1 MARRRKSKKIQI
13 RVPKLKL
20 KSSTNREILVVFLF
34 AFAVLSGLSLLG
46 QAGVLGTDTAHV
58 LFRFFGVGAYIMP
71 FILGIAGILIFY
83 SATVKPS
90 FARIFGVAIFFCSIL
105 GLVHLALPL
114 NDILEAAKTGTYGG
128 YVGFTLTS
136 ILRYFVGDAG
146 SIAVLIATLL
156 IGVLIALDISFAKI
170 FGFIEWVKEDM
181 PEEEEMQRPRA
192 AKNAAP
198 AKSIL
203 SPQAAPTNSPAQS
216 HGLATSITRS
226 ETNTTNTTAKLNTAQ
241 TTEHTVL
248 QPTKGDYKFPPLS
261 LLADN
266 TDSYY
271 EDPKEIEAN
280 VHKLYQTLLEFKVI
294 QPEDNIHI
302 DANLGPTVTQY
313 TFTPPSGVKLKNITA
328 LESDIALKLKAESI
342 RIEAPIPGKD
352 KVGIEIPNKKR
363 AIVRLK
369 EVVLSEPFKLIKS
382 PLRLALGKN
391 VNNEYVT
398 ADLKKMPHLLIAGAT
413 GSGKSVCMNTILTCL
428 LYQNAPE
435 DLRFILIDPKR
446 VELNAYRGI
455 PHLLTPVITDPDKAI
470 LALRWAVAEMN
481 HRYKQLET
489 DGEVNID
496 NYNKKK
502 PDNKMPFIVIVID
515 ELADLMMVA
524 SKEIEAS
531 ICRIAQ
537 MARAVGIHLIVATQR
552 PSVDVITG
560 LIKANIPARIAFTVS
575 SGIDSRTI
583 LNRQGAE
590 SLLGAGDMLYQD
602 PNSVRLIRI
611 QGIYIS
617 SDEIK
622 SITNEIKLTSPV
634 EYQTDVIEEKREIP
648 EGLPNAGTMG
658 ILGSNDNFED
668 ALEKEAIE
676 FILRTQK
683 ASATLLQRHL
693 RIGYARAARLL
704 DILEQKGMI
713 GPADGAKARKILIQA
728 PVAHQSMEAS
738 SVNNEPVEEEIM

>member
-1 MARRRKSKKIQI
+1 MARRRKSKKLQI
-13 RVPKLKL
+13 RVPQLKL
-20 KSSTNREILVVFLF
+20 KSSTNREILVILLC
-34 AFAVLSGLSLLG
+34 ATAVLSALSLLN
-46 QAGVLGTDTAHV
+46 QAGVVGSNIATI
-58 LFRFFGVGAYIMP
+58 LFKLFGIGAYSIP
-71 FILGIAGILIFY
+71 FALGASGILIFF
-83 SATVKPS
+83 SSIVKPS
-90 FARIFGVAIFFCSIL
+90 FARVFGVAVFFCSIL
-105 GLVHLALPL
+105 GLIHLSLPL
-114 NDILEAAKTGTYGG
+114 NTILEAAQKGTYGG

-136 ILRYFVGDAG
+136 ILRYFVADAG
-146 SIAVLIATLL
+146 TVAVLIATML
-156 IGVLIALDISFAKI
+156 IGILIAFDISFKKI
-170 FGFIEWVKEDM
+170 LGFIEWVKEDL
-181 PEEEEMQRPRA
+181 PAEEDLQTPSKNKTTSKTTPTTTTTMLQRPHG
-192 AKNAAP
+192 
-198 AKSIL
+198 S
-203 SPQAAPTNSPAQS
+203 S
-216 HGLATSITRS
+216 GLATSITR
-226 ETNTTNTTAKLNTAQ
+226 TNVSNSSVKVATQSQEPL
-241 TTEHTVL
+241 HTIL
-248 QPTKGDYKFPPLS
+248 PPTKGDYKFPPLS
-261 LLADN
+261 LLNDS
-266 TDSYY
+266 TESYY
-271 EDPKEIEAN
+271 EDPKEIESN
-280 VHKLYQTLLEFKVI
+280 VRKLYDTLLEFKVI

-328 LESDIALKLKAESI
+328 LENDIALKLKAESI

-481 HRYKQLET
+481 HRYKQLESA
-489 DGEVNID
+489 GEVNIES
-496 NYNKKK
+496 YNKKK
-502 PDNKMPFIVIVID
+502 PEEKIPYIVVVID

-602 PNSVRLIRI
+602 PNNVRLIRI
-611 QGIYIS
+611 QGIYVS
-617 SDEIK
+617 PDEVK
-622 SITNEIKLTSPV
+622 AITNEIKLTSPV

-668 ALEKEAIE
+668 ALEKDAIE
-676 FILRTQK
+676 FIIRTQK

-704 DILEQKGMI
+704 DILEQKSI
-713 GPADGAKARKILIQA
+713 VGPADGAKPRKILVQQMA
-728 PVAHQSMEAS
+728 VTEPQTS
-738 SVNNEPVEEEIM
+738 SETQTTL

>member
-1 MARRRKSKKIQI
+1 MGRRRSKKIKI
-13 RVPKLKL
+13 RVPSLKL
-20 KSSTNREILVVFLF
+20 KSSTNREIQVIFLF
-34 AFAVLSGLSLLG
+34 ALSVLTGLSLLN
-46 QAGVLGTDTAHV
+46 QAGVFGVNIASV
-58 LFRFFGVGAYIMP
+58 LFRFFGIGAYIVP
-71 FILGIAGILIFY
+71 FALAIAGILVFY
-83 SATVKPS
+83 SSTLKPS
-90 FARIFGVAIFFCSIL
+90 FARFFGVATFFFSIL
-105 GLVHLALPL
+105 GLIHLALPL
-114 NDILEAAKTGTYGG
+114 DTILEVAKAGQYGG

-146 SIAVLIATLL
+146 SLAVLIATML
-156 IGVLIALDISFAKI
+156 IGILIAFDITLKKI
-170 FGFIEWVKEDM
+170 FGFIEWVKEDL
-181 PEEEEMQRPRA
+181 PEEKDMHAPRPHTQSNNVSTKPVMSA
-192 AKNAAP
+192 
-198 AKSIL
+198 
-203 SPQAAPTNSPAQS
+203 NS
-216 HGLATSITRS
+216 GLATSITRPAS
-226 ETNTTNTTAKLNTAQ
+226 TAAATVPTGKLTSSTQ
-241 TTEHTVL
+241 EPLHTVL
-248 QPTKGDYKFPPLS
+248 APTKGDYKFPPLS
-261 LLADN
+261 LLGDN
-266 TDSYY
+266 NESFY

-280 VHKLYQTLLEFKVI
+280 VHKLYQTLLEFSVI
-294 QPEDNIHI
+294 RPEDNIHI

-363 AIVRLK
+363 AMVKLK

-382 PLRLALGKN
+382 PLRIALGKN
-391 VNNEYVT
+391 VNNEFVT

-413 GSGKSVCMNTILTCL
+413 GSGKSVCMNAILVCL

-435 DLRFILIDPKR
+435 DMRFILIDPKR

-481 HRYKQLET
+481 HRYKQLESA
-489 DGEVNID
+489 GEVNIE

-502 PDNKMPFIVIVID
+502 PEEKMPYIVIVID

-531 ICRIAQ
+531 ICRVAQ

-602 PNSVRLIRI
+602 PNNVRLMRV
-611 QGIYIS
+611 QGIYVS
-617 SDEIK
+617 SDEVK
-622 SITNEIKLTSPV
+622 SVTNEIKLTSPV

-676 FILRTQK
+676 FVIRTQK

-693 RIGYARAARLL
+693 RVGYARAARLL
-704 DILEQKGMI
+704 DILEQKGI
-713 GPADGAKARKILIQA
+713 VGPADGAKPRKIMVQGT
-728 PVAHQSMEAS
+728 PVQPM
-738 SVNNEPVEEEIM
+738 NNIPEETVL

>member
-1 MARRRKSKKIQI
+1 MARRRKSKKIKI

-20 KSSTNREILVVFLF
+20 KSSTNREILVIFLC
-34 AFAVLSGLSLLG
+34 AFAVLTALSLLK
-46 QAGVLGTDTAHV
+46 QAGLLGDSIATF
-58 LFRFFGVGAYIMP
+58 LFKLFGFGAYAIP
-71 FILGIAGILIFY
+71 FALATAGIVIFF
-83 SATVKPS
+83 SSVVKPT
-90 FARIFGVAIFFCSIL
+90 FARIFGIALFFCSIL
-105 GLVHLALPL
+105 GLIHLALPL
-114 NDILEAAKTGTYGG
+114 NTILEAAQKGTYGG

-136 ILRYFVGDAG
+136 ILRYFVADAG
-146 SIAVLIATLL
+146 TVAVLIATTLV
-156 IGVLIALDISFAKI
+156 GVLITFDISFKKI
-170 FGFIEWVKEDM
+170 LGFIEWVREDL
-181 PEEEEMQRPRA
+181 PEEEELQAQPK
-192 AKNAAP
+192 AKTPSKMEPALNTKPHAP
-198 AKSIL
+198 A
-203 SPQAAPTNSPAQS
+203 
-216 HGLATSITRS
+216 GLATSITRAATPIAPTKVAVQS
-226 ETNTTNTTAKLNTAQ
+226 QEPI
-241 TTEHTVL
+241 HTVL
-248 QPTKGDYKFPPLS
+248 PPTKGDYKFPPLS
-261 LLADN
+261 LLSDS
-266 TDSYY
+266 TDSYE

-280 VHKLYQTLLEFKVI
+280 VRKLYETLLEFKVI

-363 AIVRLK
+363 AMVRLK

-481 HRYKQLET
+481 HRYKQLESA
-489 DGEVNID
+489 GEVNIE

-502 PDNKMPFIVIVID
+502 PEEKIPFIVIVID

-602 PNSVRLIRI
+602 PNNVRLIRI

-617 SDEIK
+617 SDEVK
-622 SITNEIKLTSPV
+622 AITNEIKLTSPV

-668 ALEKEAIE
+668 ALEKDAVE
-676 FILRTQK
+676 FIIRTQK

-704 DILEQKGMI
+704 DILEQKGI
-713 GPADGAKARKILIQA
+713 VGPADGAKPRKILVQA
-728 PVAHQSMEAS
+728 APTAEVPTMT
-738 SVNNEPVEEEIM
+738 VE

>member
-1 MARRRKSKKIQI
+1 MARRRRKAGFKI
-13 RVPKLKL
+13 RLPVPKLKL
-20 KSSTNREILVVFLF
+20 KSSTNREILVVFLLVS
-34 AFAVLSGLSLLG
+34 AVLATLSLMG
-46 QAGVLGTDTAHV
+46 QAGIVGESIAGIFFR
-58 LFRFFGVGAYIMP
+58 LFGYGSYIMP
-71 FILGIAGILIFY
+71 VALLVAGLLIFF
-83 SATVKPS
+83 SSVFKPS
-90 FARIFGVAIFFCSIL
+90 SARIFGAAVFYCAIL
-105 GLVHLALPL
+105 GIIHSFVPLDTILV
-114 NDILEAAKTGTYGG
+114 AAKAGLYGG
-128 YVGFTLTS
+128 YVGFTISSVLRHFLGDIGS
-136 ILRYFVGDAG
+136 LVILVAMAIIG
-146 SIAVLIATLL
+146 ILITFDITLK
-156 IGVLIALDISFAKI
+156 KI
-170 FGFIEWVKEDM
+170 FGFIEWVQDDLPTKAET
-181 PEEEEMQRPRA
+181 QG
-192 AKNAAP
+192 P
-198 AKSIL
+198 AQIKKSPVTIANTPVAVQKPASGL
-203 SPQAAPTNSPAQS
+203 ASNIIRSPQPSNSAITNEEHGRLTTPTN
-216 HGLATSITRS
+216 
-226 ETNTTNTTAKLNTAQ
+226 
-241 TTEHTVL
+241 
-248 QPTKGDYKFPPLS
+248 GDYKFPPLS
-261 LLADN
+261 LLTDN
-266 TDSYY
+266 TETAQD
-271 EDPKEIEAN
+271 DPKEIEAN
-280 VHKLYQTLLEFKVI
+280 VQKLYQTLLEFNVI
-294 QPEDNIHI
+294 RPDDNIHV

-313 TFTPPSGVKLKNITA
+313 TFTPPTGVKLKNITS

-369 EVVLSEPFKLIKS
+369 EVVLSDNFKGIKS
-382 PLRLALGKN
+382 PLRLPLGKN

-413 GSGKSVCMNTILTCL
+413 GSGKSVCMNSVLISL

-481 HRYKQLET
+481 HRYKQLESA
-489 DGEVNID
+489 GEVNID
-496 NYNKKK
+496 NFNKKK
-502 PDNKMPFIVIVID
+502 PEEKLPYIVIVID

-524 SKEIEAS
+524 AKEIEAS

-602 PNSVRLIRI
+602 PNNVRLIRI
-611 QGIYIS
+611 QGIYVTS
-617 SDEIK
+617 EEIK
-622 SITNEIKLTSPV
+622 SVTNEIKLTASPD
-634 EYQTDVIEEKREIP
+634 YHTDVIEEKREIP
-648 EGLPNAGTMG
+648 EGLPNAGTLG

-668 ALEKEAIE
+668 SLEQEAIA
-676 FILRTQK
+676 FVIRTQK

-704 DILEQKGMI
+704 DILEQKGI
-713 GPADGAKARKILIQA
+713 VGPADGAKARKIM
-728 PVAHQSMEAS
+728 VAAAEPMPSQS
-738 SVNNEPVEEEIM
+738 VEEEIRENQG